1 MHLSHTDQLACNK
14 QLQKEREYH
23 GLHAADK
30 MEDILVLCISQS
42 LCSWLDNKS

>member
-30 MEDILVLCISQS
+30 MEDILSFMYIPAVMFMAR
-42 LCSWLDNKS
+42 